1 MQTDFNRDMK
11 IGVTDS
17 GVGGLTV
24 VKELM
29 RVLPNE
35 SIVYYGD
42 NRNCPYGNKDKTT
55 LLALA
60 GGMIR
65 TLNEHSRLKLAALA
79 CNTTSTFADDLRPS
93 FEFPVISVIEPAV
106 SATAKTNAESVGVL
120 ATCFTANSGCYDR
133 MINNLLP
140 KCRVTAVGS
149 KNLAALID
157 TGNLDSDEIPEEIST
172 CMSDFVKQD
181 ISQVILACTHYP
193 IVQGIFEQMYP
204 SIKFINPAEK
214 QAEAVKEYLEKN
226 DLCSSSKAPTFEIFT
241 TGEAQIYIDM
251 CSRLGIRQPDA
262 IHTL

>member
-1 MQTDFNRDMK
+1 MQSDVNKNMK

-24 VKELM
+24 VRELM
-29 RVLPNE
+29 RILPNE

-42 NRNCPYGNKDKTT
+42 NRNCPYGNKDKST

-60 GGMIR
+60 SGMIR

-79 CNTTSTFADDLRPS
+79 CNTTSTFADDLQQN
-93 FEFPVISVIEPAV
+93 FAFPVMSVIEPAAN
-106 SATAKTNAESVGVL
+106 ATAKTNAESVGVL
-120 ATCFTANSGCYDR
+120 ATCFTANSGCYNR

-140 KCRVTAVGS
+140 QCRVTAVGS

-157 TGNLDSDEIPEEIST
+157 SGRLDSDEIPNEISS

-193 IVQGIFEQMYP
+193 IVQGIFEEMYP
-204 SIKFINPAEK
+204 NIKFINPAEK
-214 QAEAVKEYLEKN
+214 QAEAVKEHLEKN
-226 DLCSSSKAPTFEIFT
+226 DLLSSSEKPTFEIFT
-241 TGEAQIYIDM
+241 TGEPQVYIEM

-262 IHTL
+262 IHML